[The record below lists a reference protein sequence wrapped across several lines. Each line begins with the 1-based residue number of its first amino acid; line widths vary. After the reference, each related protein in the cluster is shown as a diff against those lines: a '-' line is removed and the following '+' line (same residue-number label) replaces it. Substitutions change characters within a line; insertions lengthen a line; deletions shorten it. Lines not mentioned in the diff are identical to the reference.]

1 VVEDNYPSLCQCGR
15 PALPYLVIKGEGR
28 FVYGACSM
36 KHQDEI
42 NKGELVRNIARVSDA
57 GVDYALT
64 NLKDTFYEI
73 IKREKTG
80 QMNQWSRESKL
91 AFVKDAVRHFLN
103 HQNHVAET
111 GELKPKEN
119 EIKSI
124 L

>member
-1 VVEDNYPSLCQCGR
+1 VVEDNYPSLCGCGL
-15 PALPYLVIKGEGR
+15 PAKPFLVIKGEGR
-28 FVYGACSM
+28 YTFGACNM

-91 AFVKDAVRHFLN
+91 AFVKNAVRHFLN